1 MTRISKHH
9 AEKLGIEVE
18 GPANK
23 KKKNK
28 YNNKKPTYDG
38 IKFDS
43 KKEAKYYLELKILK
57 KAGEIKDFELQ
68 PEFVLLEPEKDRV
81 TGRGIRY
88 RADFKIINNDD
99 SEEIVDVK
107 GFKTNIYKIKKKLL
121 LAKYPEIDFK
131 EA

>member
-9 AEKLGIEVE
+9 AKKLGIETE
-18 GPANK
+18 APANK
-23 KKKNK
+23 QKNK

-68 PEFVLLEPEKDRV
+68 PEFVLLDPEDDRV

-88 RADFKIINNDD
+88 RADFKIINNDG
-99 SEEIVDVK
+99 SEEVVDVK
-107 GFKTNIYKIKKKLL
+107 GFKTQIYKIKKKLL
-121 LAKYPEIDFK
+121 LAKFPDIDFK